1 MNQIGETLTDVQK
14 GQRSRHPAAV
24 NNKKKGP
31 CICASKHFFFL
42 LLSYLSSCPSIPS
55 PFFTELSLPLSLF
68 LSFAGISFEK
78 ALSIAQMTSIIKLCV
93 LAWFMLSYVALAL
106 PIHLKLFSGDGTFYT
121 VGLGSC
127 GISNTDKDLVAALN
141 APQMGSSSNPNSNKN
156 CGRKAQVEG
165 PKGKVTVKIVSRL
178 FHLIFSC
185 CCFCKVETAKNG
197 CLISNINN
205 LSRSIHA
212 HLARKEILI

>member
-1 MNQIGETLTDVQK
+1 
-14 GQRSRHPAAV
+14 
-24 NNKKKGP
+24 
-31 CICASKHFFFL
+31 
-42 LLSYLSSCPSIPS
+42 
-55 PFFTELSLPLSLF
+55 
-68 LSFAGISFEK
+68 
-78 ALSIAQMTSIIKLCV
+78 MTFIIKLCV

-165 PKGKVTVKIVSRL
+165 PKGKVTVKIVDTCPPCQKGDLDLSPAAFGKIADYAQGRVPIKWK
-178 FHLIFSC
+178 F
-185 CCFCKVETAKNG
+185 
-197 CLISNINN
+197 IS
-205 LSRSIHA
+205 
-212 HLARKEILI
+212 